1 MAGERVVRGFDAK
14 GDVVAYVSTTPTTFP
29 ELYIGDR
36 RVTDLTDAF
45 EPELVEPERFTAT
58 SADGTEVE
66 AWLVRPQSF
75 DEGGRYPV
83 VLNIHGGPFSQ
94 YGNNLFDEFQVQAG
108 AGYAVVY
115 ANLRGR
121 LQRGVGRAI
130 RGPIG
135 DIGPGWGTVDYED
148 LMAVTDEALKRFEF
162 LDRGAHRGHGRLVR
176 RLHDL
181 WIVGHTHRFTT
192 AISERAVNNLFSAAG
207 SSDFLG
213 CSSACSAATRGRTP
227 MRT

>member
-14 GDVVAYVSTTPTTFP
+14 GDVVAYVSTITTTFP
-29 ELYIGDR
+29 ELYVGDR

-83 VLNIHGGPFSQ
+83 VLNIHGGPFTQ
-94 YGNNLFDEFQVQAG
+94 YGNNFDEFQVQAG
-108 AGYAVVY
+108 AGYAVVL
-115 ANLRGR
+115 NPRGSS
-121 LQRGVGRAI
+121 GYSEEWGRAI

-148 LMAVTDEALKRFEF
+148 LDGGDRRGAEAVRVP
-162 LDRGAHRGHGRLVR
+162 RSGAHRGHGRLVR

-181 WIVGHTHRFTT
+181 VDRRPHTPVHDGDL
-192 AISERAVNNLFSAAG
+192 ERAANNLFSAAG
-207 SSDFLG
+207 SG
-213 CSSACSAATRGRTP
+213 
-227 MRT
+227 